1 MPSKIFILLLLFL
14 LQASCLIRDNGSLPD
29 LLILRE
35 LGKKVVGVITETDNV
50 NNPPTS
56 TPPTNTPVGNTPT
69 TTPPS
74 APTIS
79 NLRDKGVT
87 YSGFIIGT
95 ATQGELAL
103 SSVEVSLD
111 NGSYSQATGTTSW
124 KFQLPTGSS
133 TWRDNTKHTISV
145 RAKDVNGNVSAVTTI
160 SARKGQN
167 KDINGDG
174 YSDVVVGG
182 TGNAA
187 YIFYSSGSSGVTS
200 TNLAG
205 ANATLTG
212 SGGFGWRVAMGD
224 PNGDGYADVIVG
236 CDTQSKAFIFHSS
249 GTSGISST
257 NQASANT
264 TFTGGTQLGINVS
277 FGDVNGDGFS
287 DALVGDYSTSMAYI
301 FHSLGNSGVSNASI
315 GAANTTFTGSN
326 GFGIFVVLGDV
337 NGDGYSDALVGDSGV
352 GSSLFI
358 FHSAGITGINN
369 VSSGSANTSL
379 TAGSCCFGNAIAI
392 GDTNG
397 DGYQDVIVG
406 KNGDNTAYI
415 FHSSGTSGIISTNNL
430 GANTTLTG
438 SGGNFGSSVSS
449 SDINGDGFADVIV
462 GEYGND
468 KAFLFLIGGNSGV
481 ASTND
486 LGANTTFSGSAGAGF
501 SRSLRFGDVN
511 GDGLPDIIIGA
522 DNAFKVYIF
531 QNSGYLGI
539 ANINYTSANTTLN
552 GSGSYFGVSTA
563 FLDYRKNLFL
573 NRKILL
579 Y

>member
-35 LGKKVVGVITETDNV
+35 LGKKVVGVITGTDNT
-50 NNPPTS
+50 NTPPTS
-56 TPPTNTPVGNTPT
+56 TPPTTNTPVGNTPT

-95 ATQGELAL
+95 ATQGTLAL

-133 TWRDNTKHTISV
+133 TWRDNTQHTISV

-182 TGNAA
+182 TNNT
-187 YIFYSSGSSGVTS
+187 YIFYSSGSSGVSS

-212 SGGFGWRVAMGD
+212 SGGFGWRLAMGD
-224 PNGDGYADVIVG
+224 ANGDGYADVIVG
-236 CDTQSKAFIFHSS
+236 CDTQSKAFIFHSL
-249 GTSGISST
+249 GTNGISST

-287 DALVGDYSTSMAYI
+287 DAIIGDSLSGMAYI
-301 FHSLGNSGVSNASI
+301 FHSLGNSGISNASI

-337 NGDGYSDALVGDSGV
+337 NGDGYSDALVGDSGT

-379 TAGSCCFGNAIAI
+379 TRGTCCFGYSIAI

-406 KNGDNTAYI
+406 HNSSNTAYI
-415 FHSSGTSGIISTNNL
+415 FHSSGTSGITSTNTA

-438 SGGNFGSSVSS
+438 SGGNFGTSVSS

-462 GEYGND
+462 GELSND
-468 KAFLFLIGGNSGV
+468 KAFLFLSGGNSGV

-486 LGANTTFSGSAGAGF
+486 LGANTTFTGSGGAGF
-501 SRSLRFGDVN
+501 SRPLRFGDVN
-511 GDGLPDIIIGA
+511 GDGLPDVIIGA
-522 DNAFKVYIF
+522 DTAFKVYIF
-531 QNSGYLGI
+531 HNSGYSGI
-539 ANINYTSANTTLN
+539 ANVNHTNANTTLT
-552 GSGSYFGVSTA
+552 GGGGFGYSTA

>member
-1 MPSKIFILLLLFL
+1 MPSKILILLLLFL
-14 LQASCLIRDNGSLPD
+14 LQASCLLRDNGSLPE

-35 LGKKVVGVITETDNV
+35 LGKKVVGVITGTDNV

-287 DALVGDYSTSMAYI
+287 DALVGDNINNTAYI
-301 FHSLGNSGVSNASI
+301 FQSI
-315 GAANTTFTGSN
+315 GNTGIANATTAGANTTFTGSN
-326 GFGIFVVLGDV
+326 NFGISVFLGDV
-337 NGDGYSDALVGDSGV
+337 NGDGYSDALIGASNG
-352 GSSLFI
+352 GSVFI

-369 VSSGSANTSL
+369 ASSGSANTSL
-379 TAGSCCFGNAIAI
+379 TGGACCFGFSVSINDI
-392 GDTNG
+392 NG

-406 KNGDNTAYI
+406 NYNTNTAYI
-415 FHSSGTSGIISTNNL
+415 FHSSGTSGIVSTNAG
-430 GANTTLTG
+430 GANTTLTCTSGFSFGVSLG
-438 SGGNFGSSVSS
+438 SGDV
-449 SDINGDGFADVIV
+449 NGDGFADVIV
-462 GEYGND
+462 GAYGND
-468 KAFLFLIGGNSGV
+468 KAFLFLSGGNSGV
-481 ASTND
+481 TSTND
-486 LGANTTFSGSAGAGF
+486 LGANTTFTGSGGGSLG
-501 SRSLRFGDVN
+501 RSVNFGDFN
-511 GDGLPDIIIGA
+511 GDGLSDVIIGA
-522 DNAFKVYIF
+522 DTAFKVYIF
-531 QNSGYLGI
+531 HNSGYSGI
-539 ANINYTSANTTLN
+539 ANVNHTNANTTLT
-552 GSGSYFGVSTA
+552 GGGGFGYSTA